1 MANRHAVRLE
11 TEGIEYRLFPPV
23 HVSKLKLVKTYPDRP
38 TATLTSEGANRVDF
52 DEGLLPEDSWEREL
66 DDNEFEVDWT
76 TNVRSARRT
85 KYGRA
90 QREYLVYWEGCP
102 EPSWIDEADLNCGV
116 LLIDFERERTDRNRF
131 EAMQSHEK

>member
-38 TATLTSEGANRVDF
+38 TTTLTSDGANRVDF
-52 DEGLLPEDSWEREL
+52 DESLLPEDSWEREL

-76 TNVRSARRT
+76 TNCAQPDVLSTAAPSANILFT
-85 KYGRA
+85 GRA
-90 QREYLVYWEGCP
+90 T
-102 EPSWIDEADLNCGV
+102 PSRRGSTK
-116 LLIDFERERTDRNRF
+116 LISTVERC
-131 EAMQSHEK
+131 